1 MRIILNEVSEKI
13 SRLNWTLCI
22 ENNMAIHNNTTY
34 LSPRAQAHH
43 LTDDTRSSQFRDK
56 LGAAMY
62 DVKRRR
68 FTDLS

>member
-1 MRIILNEVSEKI
+1 
-13 SRLNWTLCI
+13 
-22 ENNMAIHNNTTY
+22 MAIHNNTTY